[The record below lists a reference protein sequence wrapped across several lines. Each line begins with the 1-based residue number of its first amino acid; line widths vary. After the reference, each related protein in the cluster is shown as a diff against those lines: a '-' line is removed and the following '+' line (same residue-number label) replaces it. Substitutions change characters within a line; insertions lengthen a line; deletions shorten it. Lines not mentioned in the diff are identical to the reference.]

1 MVQCRP
7 MRVEPEGAHVRRM
20 ALAGAAGKADLWSTA
35 DSVTPLHPPPS
46 SARVSVRAKREAPA
60 AVTNRQPPTTKSNV
74 NVFKIQ
80 NALGVADQ
88 PKRERRVGGA
98 RLRGPVYTAVELKT
112 TRSNAQEPVNIAYG
126 LYVFKNYLP
135 RYGRSHKSE

>member
-1 MVQCRP
+1 M
-7 MRVEPEGAHVRRM
+7 
-20 ALAGAAGKADLWSTA
+20 
-35 DSVTPLHPPPS
+35 
-46 SARVSVRAKREAPA
+46 
-60 AVTNRQPPTTKSNV
+60 TNRQPPTTKSNV

-126 LYVFKNYLP
+126 LYVSTIPTAVFTNQNYNSNCLMTH
-135 RYGRSHKSE
+135 YGPGSI